1 MTHSAIRDGG
11 RLHDYVD
18 GLLSGAERAVVEA
31 HVGACN
37 ECREEVRRLLALRAR
52 LAAAPRAIE
61 PPRDLW
67 PGVRARLVRRAA
79 RDDAVPPPRAFATVR
94 PRAAWRRA
102 ARRHARLAAAA
113 VVLVVA
119 SSAVTAT
126 LVRRGN
132 PTRGAVAARPAA
144 PPARHGAAGAG
155 YASYAG
161 YERAARDL
169 AATLD
174 ARRAALSPETVAK
187 VEASLRVIDSAIA
200 EARATLAR
208 DPGNQALVE
217 LLGVTYRQ
225 KLDVLHRAAELSTEI

>member
-18 GLLSGAERAVVEA
+18 GLLSGAERAAVEA
-31 HVGACN
+31 HVGACDD
-37 ECREEVRRLLALRAR
+37 CGKEVQRLLALRAR
-52 LAAAPRAIE
+52 LAAVPRAVE

-67 PGVRARLVRRAA
+67 PDVRARLVRHPA
-79 RDDAVPPPRAFATVR
+79 RQEAPPARTGTVVR
-94 PRAAWRRA
+94 PLATLRRA
-102 ARRHARLAAAA
+102 ARHHARLVAAAL
-113 VVLVVA
+113 VLVVA

-126 LVRRGN
+126 LVRRGEL
-132 PTRGAVAARPAA
+132 TRDTVAARLDA
-144 PPARHGAAGAG
+144 PPAERRAAGEG

-174 ARRAALSPETVAK
+174 ARRSALSPETVAK
-187 VEASLRVIDSAIA
+187 VEASLQVIDSAIA
-200 EARATLAR
+200 EARAALAR

-217 LLGVTYRQ
+217 LLGVSYRQ
-225 KLDVLHRAAELSTEI
+225 KLDVLHRAAELSSEI